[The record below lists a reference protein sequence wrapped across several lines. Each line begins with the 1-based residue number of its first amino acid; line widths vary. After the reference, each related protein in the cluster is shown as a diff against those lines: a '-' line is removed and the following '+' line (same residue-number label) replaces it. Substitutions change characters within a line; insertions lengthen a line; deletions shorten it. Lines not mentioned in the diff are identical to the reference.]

1 MWGGRRQQRRR
12 QVGEILRVLAC
23 SDGTSRV
30 CGHAHAN
37 MCAGYLLTGLN
48 CWRASAE
55 DKGFAGRQA
64 RTFPEPGP
72 VAVDFRAVVRAPK
85 PKTKALRGGERE
97 LFRNP
102 DRLLLISGAVV
113 RAPKPKTK
121 ALRGGER
128 ELFRNPDRLLLISGA
143 VVRAPKPKTK
153 ALRGGERE
161 PQAG

>member
-1 MWGGRRQQRRR
+1 MK
-12 QVGEILRVLAC
+12 
-23 SDGTSRV
+23 TV
-30 CGHAHAN
+30 CKNHK
-37 MCAGYLLTGLN
+37 
-48 CWRASAE
+48 R
-55 DKGFAGRQA
+55 
-64 RTFPEPGP
+64 
-72 VAVDFRAVVRAPK
+72 
-85 PKTKALRGGERE
+85 
-97 LFRNP
+97 FRNLLVFCLLF
-102 DRLLLISGAVV
+102 LLLFSGAVV

>member
-1 MWGGRRQQRRR
+1 MRGGRRQQRRR
-12 QVGEILRVLAC
+12 QVGKILSMLAC
-23 SDGTSRV
+23 SGRTSRV
-30 CGHAHAN
+30 CGYAHAN
-37 MCAGYLLTGLN
+37 ICAGYLLTGLN

-55 DKGFAGRQA
+55 DNGFAGRQA

-128 ELFRNPDRLLLISGA
+128 E
-143 VVRAPKPKTK
+143 
-153 ALRGGERE
+153 